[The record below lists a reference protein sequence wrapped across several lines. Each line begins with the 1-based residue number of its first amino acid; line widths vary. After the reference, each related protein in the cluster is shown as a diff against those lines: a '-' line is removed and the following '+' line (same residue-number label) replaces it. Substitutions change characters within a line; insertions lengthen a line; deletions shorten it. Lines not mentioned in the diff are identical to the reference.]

1 MPNRRTDAQLLLR
14 ELERMAADTFETS
27 EDAAGWLRKP
37 HPLLDEKTPL
47 EMAQTAAGAQQV
59 RSMLVAIRYGGVA

>member
-1 MPNRRTDAQLLLR
+1 
-14 ELERMAADTFETS
+14 MAADTFETS